1 MATKTP
7 AGALGALAHAESFVG
22 DDAPPPSNAA
32 AEICAAVEAVDA
44 DMAAMAFSEL
54 PKEDNYESD
63 EDEDDKGAPKK
74 KRSWLGKMS
83 KRLFKGWRPKTNDDE
98 TKKLVMAN
106 RAPTASSIGGFAIQ
120 DPEHARLCRSVLTLM
135 VMITYVVLVEILHLI
150 R

>member
-1 MATKTP
+1 
-7 AGALGALAHAESFVG
+7 
-22 DDAPPPSNAA
+22 
-32 AEICAAVEAVDA
+32 
-44 DMAAMAFSEL
+44 
-54 PKEDNYESD
+54 
-63 EDEDDKGAPKK
+63 
-74 KRSWLGKMS
+74 MS